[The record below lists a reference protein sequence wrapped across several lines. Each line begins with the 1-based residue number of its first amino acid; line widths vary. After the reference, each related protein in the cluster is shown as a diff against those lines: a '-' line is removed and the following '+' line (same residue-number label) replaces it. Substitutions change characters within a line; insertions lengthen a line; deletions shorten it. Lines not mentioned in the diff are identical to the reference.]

1 MKDFPAMGNPDYY
14 ISTAL
19 TGDSGRDFMATLTS
33 EQAAFV
39 HVSMNEQ
46 RPLLKQIV
54 EIRKTVALELRKAI
68 TGQTPDKNLVYT
80 SIQKYGELDAEMSLS
95 MAKAFAQIY
104 QTLTTEQRKQLIKI
118 RNQSQLPS
126 SVYLYSDPIENEK

>member
-33 EQAAFV
+33 AQAEFV
-39 HVSMNEQ
+39 YTSMKEQ
-46 RPLLKQIV
+46 RPLLQQIV

-68 TGQTPDKNLVYT
+68 TGQTPDKNLVY
-80 SIQKYGELDAEMSLS
+80 SSVKKYGELDAEISLS

-104 QTLTTEQRKQLIKI
+104 KTLTAEQKKQLVSI
-118 RNQSQLPS
+118 RNQSVLPKG
-126 SVYLYSDPIENEK
+126 VYLYSDTTD